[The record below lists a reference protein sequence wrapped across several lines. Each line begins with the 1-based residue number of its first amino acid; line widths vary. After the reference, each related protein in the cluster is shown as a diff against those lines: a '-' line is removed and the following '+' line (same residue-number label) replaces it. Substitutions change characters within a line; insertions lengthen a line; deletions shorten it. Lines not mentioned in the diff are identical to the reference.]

1 MAVDF
6 MFFGSVREGKGIIS
20 DIFFFCFY
28 FKRYIFISFYRVYLL
43 IIGMFIGKD

>member
-20 DIFFFCFY
+20 DIFFFVFIL
-28 FKRYIFISFYRVYLL
+28 RGIFLL
-43 IIGMFIGKD
+43 VFIEFIY